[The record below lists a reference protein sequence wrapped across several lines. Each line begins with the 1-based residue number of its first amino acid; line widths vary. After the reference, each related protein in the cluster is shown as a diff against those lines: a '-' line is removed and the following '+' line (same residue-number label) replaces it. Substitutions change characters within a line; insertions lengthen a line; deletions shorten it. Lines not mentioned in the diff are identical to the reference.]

1 MTTNKN
7 RIAQLEKQSGTGKKK
22 KYFCVMG
29 LEFLESPE
37 VQAKGYKVQPCTV
50 EAGGTGGEPFYIAT
64 KKELDEFAA
73 RPDVEMDVVNFD
85 FAKASEAIG
94 DGVQ

>member
-1 MTTNKN
+1 MTTKQ
-7 RIAQLEKQSGTGKKK
+7 RIKQLEKASGTGKKK
-22 KYFCVMG
+22 KYLCVMG
-29 LEFLESPE
+29 LEFWDSPE
-37 VQAKGYKVQPCTV
+37 VQAKGYKVQPYMV

-73 RPDVEMDVVNFD
+73 RPDVDLDIVNFN
-85 FAKASEAIG
+85 FTEASEAIG